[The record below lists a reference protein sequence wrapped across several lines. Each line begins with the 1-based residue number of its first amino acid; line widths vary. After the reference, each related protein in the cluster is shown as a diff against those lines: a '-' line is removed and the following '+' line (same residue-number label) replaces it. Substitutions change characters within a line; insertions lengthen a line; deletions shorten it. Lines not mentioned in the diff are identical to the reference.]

1 MKEKL
6 ISNHS
11 VNISGSATS
20 NVIQTGDHNVGT
32 VNYQKIT
39 LPPSE
44 SVDVK
49 AELKVLH
56 EILAKMDTPNNQ
68 KINNAFSDVE
78 DELTRSPPNKNEIG
92 TALERALRYAKQAD
106 TFAKSIKEL
115 TPIIINIAA
124 WLGKSGNKIL
134 EFIGLSV

>member
-11 VNISGSATS
+11 VNISGNATS

-39 LPPSE
+39 LPPPE

-56 EILAKMDTPNNQ
+56 EILATMNAPNNQ

-78 DELTRSPPNKNEIG
+78 DELTKSPPNKNEIG
-92 TALERALRYAKQAD
+92 TALERALRYAKQAE
-106 TFAKSIKEL
+106 TFAKSVKEL
-115 TPIIINIAA
+115 TPTIINIAA
-124 WLGKSGNKIL
+124 WLGESGNKIL